1 MTSRIDLPDFFQNEE
16 TVTPTRPRNGQAE
29 KPDSAPIQEGTQEEG
44 FFTVLFDIIKKHP
57 FLFNIF
63 FFIPFIGLL
72 ISLALKWHYVFNDS
86 MHYLSDFNVVNG
98 KWNDTNAYFSAG
110 IDRYIRELDIAGLVG
125 GIISLFIGLFLT
137 VTTEKMN
144 RLKERLNQQEM
155 DQIKTQ
161 TGLLVQA
168 TKSLNGI
175 MMEVSGKV
183 NEKVQMIEGT
193 KEVLSGIDKVIDLS
207 KAQGNHL
214 LVLSN
219 TAQIEAISPYRMD
232 LVAKHADLKPHELR
246 HATQFDYARR
256 AEALLRDSAD
266 VENKLKETAIYLQKT
281 GSNARVEFVTLNE
294 QNEAGSHAFVKYLG
308 KIFNEHVSVETYRS
322 GSNAPLS
329 VNESVPHHNRFM
341 VATSAGQDESDVQAA
356 LLRQLYNN
364 HVQAMQEMQ
373 ELGVR
378 VTKVNKTLPIQLF
391 ISTPTETKPGIQKS
405 LCVCILGSGSNSS
418 GRASKLNAFLTD
430 DPHIVSSMVELFY
443 DYESDAALNTR
454 EFIRK
459 I

>member
-1 MTSRIDLPDFFQNEE
+1 
-16 TVTPTRPRNGQAE
+16 
-29 KPDSAPIQEGTQEEG
+29 
-44 FFTVLFDIIKKHP
+44 
-57 FLFNIF
+57 
-63 FFIPFIGLL
+63 
-72 ISLALKWHYVFNDS
+72 
-86 MHYLSDFNVVNG
+86 
-98 KWNDTNAYFSAG
+98 
-110 IDRYIRELDIAGLVG
+110 
-125 GIISLFIGLFLT
+125 
-137 VTTEKMN
+137 
-144 RLKERLNQQEM
+144 
-155 DQIKTQ
+155 
-161 TGLLVQA
+161 
-168 TKSLNGI
+168 
-175 MMEVSGKV
+175 
-183 NEKVQMIEGT
+183 
-193 KEVLSGIDKVIDLS
+193 
-207 KAQGNHL
+207 
-214 LVLSN
+214 
-219 TAQIEAISPYRMD
+219 
-232 LVAKHADLKPHELR
+232 
-246 HATQFDYARR
+246 
-256 AEALLRDSAD
+256 
-266 VENKLKETAIYLQKT
+266 LKETAIYLQKT

-294 QNEAGSHAFVKYLG
+294 QNEGSSHAFVKYLG

-329 VNESVPHHNRFM
+329 VNEAIPHHNRFM
-341 VATSAGQDESDVQAA
+341 VATSAGQEEGDPQAG

-391 ISTPTETKPGIQKS
+391 ISAPPENKPGIQKS

>member
-1 MTSRIDLPDFFQNEE
+1 MEPKAPHLPIHKSENSQD
-16 TVTPTRPRNGQAE
+16 
-29 KPDSAPIQEGTQEEG
+29 EG
-44 FFTVLFDIIKKHP
+44 FFSVLFDITKKHP
-57 FLFNIF
+57 VLFTAFFL
-63 FFIPFIGLL
+63 IPFVALL
-72 ISLALKWHYVFNDS
+72 ISLGYKWYYIFNDP
-86 MHYLSDFNVVNG
+86 MHYLSDYQVING
-98 KWNDTNAYFSAG
+98 QWNDAHTYFTPG
-110 IDRYIRELDIAGLVG
+110 IDKYIRELDIAGLLG
-125 GIISLFIGLFLT
+125 GIVGIFIGLFLT

-144 RLKERLNQQEM
+144 RQKERLNQQEM
-155 DQIKTQ
+155 DHIKTQ

-183 NEKVQMIEGT
+183 NEKVQLMEGT
-193 KEVLSGIDKVIDLS
+193 KSVLEGIDKVIELS
-207 KAQGNHL
+207 KAQGNNL

-219 TAQIEAISPYRMD
+219 TAKIEAISPFRMD

-256 AEALLRDSAD
+256 AEALLRDCAD
-266 VENKLKETAIYLQKT
+266 VENKLKETAIYLQKI
-281 GSNARVEFVTLNE
+281 GSDARVEFVTLND
-294 QNEAGSHAFVKYLG
+294 QNEGSSHAFLKYLG

-322 GSNAPLS
+322 GSNATMT
-329 VNESVPHHNRFM
+329 VKESVPHHNRFM
-341 VATSAGQDESDVQAA
+341 MATNGQENTDAQAV
-356 LLRQLYNN
+356 LIRQLYND
-364 HVQAMQEMQ
+364 HAQAMREMQ

-391 ISTPTETKPGIQKS
+391 ISTPNDNKPGIQKT

-418 GRASKLNAFLTD
+418 GRPSKLTAFLTD

-454 EFIRK
+454 EFIQK